1 MEINGKKAKIYYS
14 DSASADGPDYAIID
28 ISSKKAKYKKATYDT
43 SNPSSSHSD
52 DHERMELINSSDN
65 SIQDNIN
72 VISYSIVSAAANK
85 TDYINTSSKRD
96 R

>member
-1 MEINGKKAKIYYS
+1 MTLQTPLAHILTITKEWK
-14 DSASADGPDYAIID
+14 
-28 ISSKKAKYKKATYDT
+28 
-43 SNPSSSHSD
+43 
-52 DHERMELINSSDN
+52 LINSSDN